1 MKVLYKT
8 LVYTAVISALA
19 GCGGSGSGSSDTETP
34 KIGSSVQSDDI
45 NAGTGAVTGGE
56 ESISLKGAPGVA
68 AAHDFSISN
77 SALTVGDM
85 SISYQFDVT
94 DTAGAAI
101 PLDQLSVALEVA
113 ASGSF
118 EDSYR
123 MPLFD
128 IRETEV
134 EKNSGYLSLSARS
147 AAADLPTGSYIARL
161 VVNPNWQY
169 SFDSVPQ
176 GSNDSQPFRYIEE
189 RDYSNNASNT
199 FQITVSN
206 TTECVEDAFEDNDSI
221 GDAVAIPSGGQVSGS
236 LCLDDVDFYSVVLE
250 AGESTSLTFD
260 YTDSRSNPNPATRY
274 VVLDSNFNRAG
285 QPGVARESNRIVI
298 TAKSAGQHYLALYGQ
313 RSSYRITH
321 AGGLPD
327 DQINDSLFHPESMQG
342 PASWLYGSVALH
354 RLALSEVLL
363 KDQAVSCGRIST
375 QFQDGQPVSYVTPQH
390 FADIHEFRFLS
401 GGDYLVDGE
410 RHKGWH
416 ILDGDISNGDWYRNG
431 FPGYAEKIAS
441 NSWRYWSTDGLAYVQ
456 CTLEIN
462 Q

>member
-1 MKVLYKT
+1 MKSLSKT
-8 LVYTAVISALA
+8 VVSAAIISALV
-19 GCGGSGSGSSDTETP
+19 GCGGSGGGASDTETL
-34 KIGSSVQSDDI
+34 KLGSSVQSDDI
-45 NAGTGAVTGGE
+45 NGGTGAVTGGE
-56 ESISLKGAPGVA
+56 QSISLKGVPGVA
-68 AAHDFSISN
+68 ASNDFSIQN
-77 SALTVGDM
+77 STVTVADT
-85 SISYQFDVT
+85 SISYHFDVT
-94 DTAGAAI
+94 DTAGEEI
-101 PLDQLSVALEVA
+101 PLDRLSVALEVA

-128 IRETEV
+128 IREADV
-134 EKNSGYLSLSARS
+134 EKNSGYLSLTARS
-147 AAADLPTGSYIARL
+147 AAADLPAGSYIARL

-176 GSNDSQPFRYIEE
+176 DTNDNRPFRYIEE

-199 FQITVSN
+199 FQINVSS

-221 GDAVAIPSGGQVSGS
+221 GDAVAIPSGGQVSAS
-236 LCLDDVDFYSVVLE
+236 LCLDDVDFYSVVLG

-274 VVLDSNFNRAG
+274 IVLDSSFNRTS

-298 TAKSAGQHYLALYGQ
+298 TAQSAGQYYLALYGQ

-321 AGGLPD
+321 AGGLAGD
-327 DQINDSLFHPESMQG
+327 ATNDSLFHPESLAG
-342 PASWLYGSVALH
+342 PTSWMYGDIVLH
-354 RLALSEVLL
+354 RLALTEVMLN
-363 KDQAVSCGRIST
+363 DQAVNCGRIST
-375 QFQDGQPVSYVTPQH
+375 QFRDGQPVSYVTPQH

-401 GGDYLVDGE
+401 GGDYLVDAE

-416 ILDGDISNGDWYRNG
+416 IEDGDIVNRDWYTNG
-431 FPGYAEKIAS
+431 FPGYAEKVEN
-441 NSWRYWSTDGLAYVQ
+441 NSWRYWSADGLAYVT